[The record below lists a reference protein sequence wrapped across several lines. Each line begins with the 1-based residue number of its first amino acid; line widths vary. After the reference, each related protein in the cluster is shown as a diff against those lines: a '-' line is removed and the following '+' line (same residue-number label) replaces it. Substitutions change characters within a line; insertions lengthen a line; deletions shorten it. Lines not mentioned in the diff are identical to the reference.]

1 MSEWVDDRPL
11 LWRLRNESQ
20 RHKGCNHNGL
30 LSLAAR
36 EIERLRALLAEI
48 DALHHR
54 GDWEGMSFCHE
65 CDGSFWP
72 CRSYRLLHPEEARRG

>member
-36 EIERLRALLAEI
+36 EIERLTAVVENLTAEVQRLEG
-48 DALHHR
+48 DR
-54 GDWEGMSFCHE
+54 G
-65 CDGSFWP
+65 
-72 CRSYRLLHPEEARRG
+72 